1 MNAGHLL
8 ALTQSLRPGRFN
20 ITLGKVWVTSP
31 TLFEPRGLR
40 EMGGVVS
47 QKKIKVL
54 LLKREQLGLQKQKH
68 FLVAVTPSPQPQV
81 QLP

>member
-1 MNAGHLL
+1 MNVGHML

-31 TLFEPRGLR
+31 TRFEPHGLR
-40 EMGGVVS
+40 EMGEVVS
-47 QKKIKVL
+47 QKKIRVL
-54 LLKREQLGLQKQKH
+54 LLKREQLGLQKH
-68 FLVAVTPSPQPQV
+68 FLVAVTPSPRPQV